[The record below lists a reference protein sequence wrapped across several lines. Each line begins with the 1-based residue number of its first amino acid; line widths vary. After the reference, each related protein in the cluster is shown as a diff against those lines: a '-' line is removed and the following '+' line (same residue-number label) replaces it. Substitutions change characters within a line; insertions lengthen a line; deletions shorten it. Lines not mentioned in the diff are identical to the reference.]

1 MQKRGQYILE
11 SERVMTKG
19 TFAKKKKHSERDS
32 RKTEKRPLL
41 SSVSYAVFN
50 MISTVSRPENFFG
63 GKVSIL
69 VIDSS
74 ILIDSNRQWY
84 VLVLCLKSKQVCP
97 PCNLQ
102 AECSHCS

>member
-41 SSVSYAVFN
+41 SSVSYAVF
-50 MISTVSRPENFFG
+50 I
-63 GKVSIL
+63 
-69 VIDSS
+69 
-74 ILIDSNRQWY
+74 
-84 VLVLCLKSKQVCP
+84 
-97 PCNLQ
+97 
-102 AECSHCS
+102 